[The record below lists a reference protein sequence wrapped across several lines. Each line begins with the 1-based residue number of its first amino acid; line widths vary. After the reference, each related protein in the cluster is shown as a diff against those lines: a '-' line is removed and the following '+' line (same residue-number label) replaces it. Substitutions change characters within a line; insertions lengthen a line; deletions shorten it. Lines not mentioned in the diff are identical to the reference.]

1 MNRVCPYCGKE
12 IHEQS
17 GFCPHCTQSLNKRAA
32 ASPPRAVPR
41 RAVGVG
47 IAVLLCAA
55 LVLGLNGW
63 LCSQP
68 QTYESDTGEALY
80 SGYRLCLSSE
90 EPPVPVPQNGYHAML
105 DYPYRYPVPLY
116 VTPEDGDELLTDE
129 FMENVEFVTAGIDCS
144 DIYMSI
150 SCTEPQ
156 QHNEYFP
163 NAAAVTFVD
172 FSLVA
177 PGVHEA
183 ELTWSITMKNGDVI
197 RMRQAQ
203 RHTSISVYQYTAA
216 DTDMGTIEEL
226 QSLVDRVSAEIDE
239 YDQLKIYLPAV
250 EYAGG
255 LRLERSVFLY
265 GSIGPDGQRTTFT
278 GPTEISGTRGVPEF
292 TDISFRGSGQGVGV
306 RADGTTRLH
315 LTGCRVSGWE
325 TGFLALDS
333 AWINADETV
342 FEGNEVGMCFDAEDT
357 PMVSD
362 DFYTN
367 NTFRDNGT
375 AVLLLSVSNDTS
387 LKFPGTL
394 FTGNDVDIDNL
405 CAHPLDLSEAAFD
418 ENIQG
423 DKR

>member
-163 NAAAVTFVD
+163 NAAR
-172 FSLVA
+172 S
-177 PGVHEA
+177 PGSSRGRADLEHHHEKRRRDTYA
-183 ELTWSITMKNGDVI
+183 SG
-197 RMRQAQ
+197 
-203 RHTSISVYQYTAA
+203 TAA
-216 DTDMGTIEEL
+216 HQHI
-226 QSLVDRVSAEIDE
+226 RVSVHRRRHGHGHHRGA
-239 YDQLKIYLPAV
+239 
-250 EYAGG
+250 
-255 LRLERSVFLY
+255 
-265 GSIGPDGQRTTFT
+265 SIL
-278 GPTEISGTRGVPEF
+278 
-292 TDISFRGSGQGVGV
+292 SGQGQ
-306 RADGTTRLH
+306 RR
-315 LTGCRVSGWE
+315 
-325 TGFLALDS
+325 
-333 AWINADETV
+333 N
-342 FEGNEVGMCFDAEDT
+342 
-357 PMVSD
+357 
-362 DFYTN
+362 
-367 NTFRDNGT
+367 
-375 AVLLLSVSNDTS
+375 
-387 LKFPGTL
+387 
-394 FTGNDVDIDNL
+394 
-405 CAHPLDLSEAAFD
+405 
-418 ENIQG
+418 
-423 DKR
+423 